1 EEIMVRVAKNITF
14 ILLILESIMPAAHS
28 QSNDIL
34 FENPLDGVQKAE
46 WIDNPTTFVDHPK
59 FGKAFHLQS
68 AKSEYPTTSCWI
80 GDESWGPYR
89 VEFECLCEGEGG
101 GFIGLDFFVSNDGE
115 HGCNFEFYIPKSG
128 DQIAF
133 EHTGRWGKNA
143 VWKLWPF
150 SPPQKIF
157 AKEKWIPLRL
167 DAGETIAN
175 LYANGDP
182 NPAYTI
188 YDLPFSKG
196 GVRFWEYYGSAYFR
210 NLRVTKLA
218 PGDVKPILDDV
229 WEKSSRQIV
238 IKEWQITPKQTPEFG
253 TDKIPDELKTIAWKP
268 LSSDRRGIVNLTAQ
282 FPSDME
288 KGVVFA
294 KTSIQSKEKAV
305 KKALTS
311 YTDRLTVWINGEKAF
326 QGPPR
331 GFYDPGRSF
340 EDGFGRILPD
350 QFEFEIKLKP
360 GENEILLRSEL
371 TEPRWGWG
379 YWMRVE

>member
-1 EEIMVRVAKNITF
+1 MVRVAKIITI
-14 ILLILESIMPAAHS
+14 ILLILEFIMPAAYG

-46 WIDNPTTFVDHPK
+46 WKDNPTTFVNHPK
-59 FGKAFHLQS
+59 FGKAFYLQS
-68 AKSEYPTTSCWI
+68 AKLEYPSTACWI

-89 VEFECLCEGEGG
+89 VEFEWLCEGDGG
-101 GFIGLDFFVSNDGE
+101 GFIGLDFFVNNAGDR
-115 HGCNFEFYIPKSG
+115 GCNVECFLPKEG

-150 SPPQKIF
+150 SAPQKGF
-157 AKEKWIPLRL
+157 AKEKWIKLRL
-167 DAGETIAN
+167 DAGEKIAN
-175 LYANGDP
+175 LYINDDP

-196 GVRFWEYYGSAYFR
+196 GVRFWEYYGTAYFR

-218 PGDVKPILDDV
+218 PSDVKPILEDG
-229 WEKSSRQIV
+229 WKKASQQNI
-238 IKEWQITPKQTPEFG
+238 IKEWMITPKQAPDFG
-253 TDKIPDELKTIAWKP
+253 AEQIPDELKTIAWKP
-268 LSSDRRGIVNLTAQ
+268 ISSDRRGIVNLTAQ

-288 KGVVFA
+288 KGAVFA
-294 KTSIQSKEKAV
+294 KTAIQSKEKTV
-305 KKALTS
+305 KKAWAS
-311 YTDRLTVWINGEKAF
+311 YTDRLTVWVNGEKAF

-331 GFYDPGRSF
+331 GFYDPGRSL
-340 EDGFGRILPD
+340 EDGFGRVQPD
-350 QFEFEIKLKP
+350 QFAFEINLKP
-360 GENEILLRSEL
+360 GANEILLRSEL